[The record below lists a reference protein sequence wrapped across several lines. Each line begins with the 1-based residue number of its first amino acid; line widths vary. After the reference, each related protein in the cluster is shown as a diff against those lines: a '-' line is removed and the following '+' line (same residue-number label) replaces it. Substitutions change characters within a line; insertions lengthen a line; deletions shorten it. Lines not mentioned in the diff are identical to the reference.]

1 MSWKRHFRVVP
12 QKSGSPTP
20 TQNDQGGGHGTTSSY
35 SSYLPEVYA
44 GHPNRI
50 QRYYQYDDMDRDSDI
65 NAALDTIAD
74 FCTQSEEQNDR
85 PFFIN
90 YLNENASE
98 TQVKIIEHALT
109 NWVRL
114 NEFKSRLWYIFRNT
128 IKNGDCFFVR
138 DPETAEWLW
147 VDHYSVLLVKVDED
161 DGKVPDEYVVKGLDH
176 NKQGKLATK
185 RLDTSTYGHAS
196 TGMAQAYARPAAA
209 GSGSFQMAGGGL
221 DSRQRTASQQ
231 ALQELCV
238 VDAKHFIHLSLN
250 VGMDPNWP
258 FGGSVLEPIF
268 KTFKQK
274 ELLEDAIIIYRV
286 QRAPERRIFYID
298 VGDMQP
304 VRAKAHLQA
313 IKNEIHQRRIP
324 NRTGGG
330 SSVVDAAYNP
340 LCLDMSTRIPL
351 LDGRT
356 LSITDL
362 AAEYRAGK
370 ENWVYSCDPITGK
383 IVPGNITW
391 AGPTRKDARVIRLV
405 LDNGETIT
413 CTPDHKIP
421 VLGRGFV
428 EAKDLTTDDAL
439 IGFSTAKTDQNRWVY
454 DNAASSWKTSRN
466 IVAGFFRAMA
476 KHQEFTFLSENI
488 GKTKTEIVHRDANL
502 SNNDPRNLAF
512 MNEDDAHAYRRFKN
526 IPATSAETI
535 EAPPQTP
542 RLVRIEDGGTMDVGT
557 ITVDGQERWHA
568 HHTFAVEAGI
578 FVKNSIMED
587 YFFATTVEGRGS
599 KVETLPG
606 GDCLALDTMI
616 PLLDGRTLS
625 LSQIIEEHQSGK
637 QLWAYSCHPTTGAVV
652 PGLINWAGVTRRDAT
667 VMEIVLDNGER
678 MVVTPDHKFPVY
690 GRGKTAARDL
700 TVGESLIPFN
710 RRKHVIKEGRTGD
723 YEQVYD
729 NETKSWEYTHRK
741 VAKFFR
747 DSDLVNETVF
757 DEKYSD
763 SSRTTVHHID
773 FDRFNNAPENLTWVN
788 YQDHYKYHSTTLNQ
802 NYGHLV
808 RQGIKDFY
816 AKMTDAEYED
826 HCSRISARISAS
838 IAQKTPEELAEF
850 KRQSVMNLING
861 KASERHQWL
870 LQNDPEWREAMAQKR
885 SRTMKANFEN
895 GIMSRDAVS
904 ERNKIL
910 WEQGAFASSVVRQT
924 FKFDETATEMLREF
938 VGSKTRTMA
947 DLCQKANS
955 DDGFLAHVRKI
966 NENSRSA
973 NTDYTNFV
981 LKPHHLASIFKN
993 NDTDW
998 KSFRKAVLRDKN
1010 QNLSKSR
1017 TFATT
1022 PKMMKIVVD
1031 TFKQGNT
1038 SIPDLI
1044 STLNANQEFVSEIAV
1059 HNVENLH
1066 HLAKLEI
1073 TREKLKTIIE
1083 DNGYSSWKHFKNEHM
1098 MFNHRIVSIRYL
1110 DDRID
1115 TGTLTIDGS
1124 EIYHDHHTFALAAG
1138 VFTFNSLGEIGDL
1151 DHFSR
1156 KLSRGMKIPPS
1167 YLSLSDEGGN
1177 VQFQDGKLGAA
1188 MIQEFRF
1195 NKYCMR
1201 LQSLL
1206 APIFDEEFKTYL
1218 RGTGVTIEEDMF
1230 EIQFNPPQNFTKYR
1244 QIELDLQQVG
1254 VYQQIA
1260 DNKKLSERFK
1270 LKRFLNLTED
1280 ELLEN
1285 ERLWSE
1291 ENAEKLKKA
1300 TGTTPAESEPGANLS
1315 SVGIAPPDMG
1325 GDFSMPDEDFGDI
1338 AGGDVDAAPDT
1349 GSPAGAPPVAPPAPP
1364 PG

>member
-391 AGPTRKDARVIRLV
+391 AGPTRKDAAVIRLV

-466 IVAGFFRAMA
+466 VVAGFFRAMA

-488 GKTKTEIVHRDANL
+488 GKPKTEIVHRDANL

-526 IPATSAETI
+526 IQATSAEII

-606 GDCLALDTMI
+606 GD
-616 PLLDGRTLS
+616 
-625 LSQIIEEHQSGK
+625 
-637 QLWAYSCHPTTGAVV
+637 
-652 PGLINWAGVTRRDAT
+652 
-667 VMEIVLDNGER
+667 
-678 MVVTPDHKFPVY
+678 
-690 GRGKTAARDL
+690 
-700 TVGESLIPFN
+700 
-710 RRKHVIKEGRTGD
+710 
-723 YEQVYD
+723 
-729 NETKSWEYTHRK
+729 
-741 VAKFFR
+741 
-747 DSDLVNETVF
+747 
-757 DEKYSD
+757 
-763 SSRTTVHHID
+763 
-773 FDRFNNAPENLTWVN
+773 
-788 YQDHYKYHSTTLNQ
+788 
-802 NYGHLV
+802 
-808 RQGIKDFY
+808 
-816 AKMTDAEYED
+816 
-826 HCSRISARISAS
+826 
-838 IAQKTPEELAEF
+838 
-850 KRQSVMNLING
+850 
-861 KASERHQWL
+861 
-870 LQNDPEWREAMAQKR
+870 
-885 SRTMKANFEN
+885 
-895 GIMSRDAVS
+895 
-904 ERNKIL
+904 
-910 WEQGAFASSVVRQT
+910 
-924 FKFDETATEMLREF
+924 
-938 VGSKTRTMA
+938 
-947 DLCQKANS
+947 
-955 DDGFLAHVRKI
+955 
-966 NENSRSA
+966 
-973 NTDYTNFV
+973 
-981 LKPHHLASIFKN
+981 
-993 NDTDW
+993 
-998 KSFRKAVLRDKN
+998 
-1010 QNLSKSR
+1010 
-1017 TFATT
+1017 
-1022 PKMMKIVVD
+1022 
-1031 TFKQGNT
+1031 
-1038 SIPDLI
+1038 
-1044 STLNANQEFVSEIAV
+1044 
-1059 HNVENLH
+1059 
-1066 HLAKLEI
+1066 
-1073 TREKLKTIIE
+1073 
-1083 DNGYSSWKHFKNEHM
+1083 
-1098 MFNHRIVSIRYL
+1098 
-1110 DDRID
+1110 
-1115 TGTLTIDGS
+1115 
-1124 EIYHDHHTFALAAG
+1124 
-1138 VFTFNSLGEIGDL
+1138 SLGEIGDL

-1300 TGTTPAESEPGANLS
+1300 TGTTPAESEPGADLS